1 MSTTKQEGTFTV
13 ILSLGV
19 NVILAGVKCS
29 VGVIA
34 NSHALIADGIHSL
47 TDIAGD
53 IAAIIGIRFA
63 HLPKDDDHPYGHHRF
78 STLATLFISTL
89 VLSFC
94 IGLAWH
100 SLKNLMQ
107 GSATEIPGVAA
118 AWVAGI
124 ALIIKETFYQFARRQ
139 AEKLGS
145 RLLMAN
151 AADHRADAIASLL
164 ALIAVVIANT
174 HPEWVAVDKVIGLVL
189 AGWLGAEGIK
199 LFKSACA
206 DLIDTAPEEKILKD
220 LSEHILAV
228 PGTKGFH
235 AFRARRVGDR
245 FEIDFHLQVDESATV
260 AQGHAIAGQVK
271 SDILRLHPEVVSVLV
286 HVEPDMPEYRK
297 CDGHHGSAH

>member
-1 MSTTKQEGTFTV
+1 
-13 ILSLGV
+13 
-19 NVILAGVKCS
+19 
-29 VGVIA
+29 
-34 NSHALIADGIHSL
+34 
-47 TDIAGD
+47 
-53 IAAIIGIRFA
+53 
-63 HLPKDDDHPYGHHRF
+63 
-78 STLATLFISTL
+78 
-89 VLSFC
+89 
-94 IGLAWH
+94 
-100 SLKNLMQ
+100 MQ
-107 GSATEIPGVAA
+107 GNATEIPGVAA

-124 ALIIKETFYQFARRQ
+124 ALIIKETFYHFARRQ

-151 AADHRADAIASLL
+151 AADHRADAVASLL

-286 HVEPDMPEYRK
+286 HVEPDAPEYRK
-297 CDGHHGSAH
+297 EDGHHGRIN